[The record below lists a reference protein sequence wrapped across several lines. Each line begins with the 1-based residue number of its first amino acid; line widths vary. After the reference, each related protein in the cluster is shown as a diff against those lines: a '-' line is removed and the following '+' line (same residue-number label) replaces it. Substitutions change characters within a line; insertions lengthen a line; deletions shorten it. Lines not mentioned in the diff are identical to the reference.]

1 VPMTKA
7 MTRAMT
13 RQLSQVLGRRGAKA
27 WPWAALVAGSAAGLA
42 LVSAIRARRSGRY
55 ELRDRVAV
63 VTGGSRGLGF
73 LVAEEL
79 ARAGC
84 RVVICARDPRELALA
99 RDQLAPYT
107 DVLAV
112 TCDVSNP
119 GDVERMLSR
128 AVTRFGGIDLLVN
141 NASIIQVGPLEATTL
156 QEFQRALDINFWGTV
171 HATLAVLPHMRR
183 QGDGRIVNIAS
194 IGGKVA
200 VPHLLPY
207 DCAKFAVVG
216 FSEGLRAEAARHG
229 ISVTTVVPGLM
240 RTGGEKFAHFK
251 TAGDSRWFSVAAR
264 LPLLTVS
271 ARRAARTIVAAARR
285 RRGEVV
291 IGLPAKLLRL
301 AHDLFPAATLR
312 TLDVSNR
319 LLPRAKPV

>member
-1 VPMTKA
+1 VLTMNDIS
-7 MTRAMT
+7 RA
-13 RQLSQVLGRRGAKA
+13 LGRRRAPR
-27 WPWAALVAGSAAGLA
+27 WPWAALAAGGAIGLA
-42 LVSAIRARRSGRY
+42 LAIRAKRADRY
-55 ELRDRVAV
+55 DLRGRVAV

-84 RVVICARDPRELALA
+84 HVVICARDPRELALA
-99 RDQLAPYT
+99 RDQLSPHT

-119 GDVERMLSR
+119 SDVERLVSR
-128 AVTRFGGIDLLVN
+128 AMTRFGRIDLLIN
-141 NASIIQVGPLEATTL
+141 NASIIQVGPLEKTTL
-156 QEFQRALDINFWGTV
+156 EDFQRALAVNFWGTV
-171 HATLAVLPHMRR
+171 HASLAVLPHMRR

-216 FSEGLRAEAARHG
+216 FSEGMRAEAAQHG

-240 RTGGEKFAHFK
+240 RTGSEKYAHFK
-251 TAGDSRWFSVAAR
+251 TPGDGRWFSVAAHM
-264 LPLLTVS
+264 PFLTIS
-271 ARRAARTIVAAARR
+271 ARRAARHIVAAARQR
-285 RRGEVV
+285 KGEVV

-301 AHDLFPAATLR
+301 AHDVFPAITLR

>member
-1 VPMTKA
+1 VKEVRVLTTKDIA
-7 MTRAMT
+7 RT
-13 RQLSQVLGRRGAKA
+13 LGLRRSALRTP
-27 WPWAALVAGSAAGLA
+27 WSWAALLAGSAAGLA
-42 LVSAIRARRSGRY
+42 LAVRAKRSGRY
-55 ELRDRVAV
+55 DLRDRVAV

-99 RDQLAPYT
+99 RDQLSPHT

-119 GDVERMLSR
+119 SDVERLLAR
-128 AVTRFGGIDLLVN
+128 AVTRFGRIDLLIN

-171 HATLAVLPHMRR
+171 HTTLAALPHMRR

-240 RTGGEKFAHFK
+240 RTGSEKFADFK
-251 TAGDSRWFSVAAR
+251 TEGDARWFSAAAR
-264 LPLLTVS
+264 MPLLTVS
-271 ARRAARTIVAAARR
+271 ARSAARRIVAAARR

-301 AHDLFPAATLR
+301 VHDLFPAATMR

>member
-1 VPMTKA
+1 MLTIKDISAALRP
-7 MTRAMT
+7 
-13 RQLSQVLGRRGAKA
+13 RRSRSAL
-27 WPWAALVAGSAAGLA
+27 WTLLVAGAATGAA
-42 LVSAIRARRSGRY
+42 LAIRAKRSGRY
-55 ELRDRVAV
+55 DLRGRVAV

-99 RDQLAPYT
+99 RDQLGVHA

-119 GDVERMLSR
+119 AHVERLVSR
-128 AVTRFGGIDLLVN
+128 AITRFGRIDLLIN
-141 NASIIQVGPLEATTL
+141 NASIIHVGPLETTTV
-156 QEFQRALDINFWGTV
+156 EDFERALAVNFWGTV
-171 HATLAVLPHMRR
+171 HATLGVLPHMRR
-183 QGDGRIVNIAS
+183 QRDGRVVNIAS

-200 VPHLLPY
+200 IPHLLPY

-216 FSEGLRAEAARHG
+216 FSEGLRAEAARQG

-240 RTGGEKFAHFK
+240 RTGSEAHAQFK
-251 TAGDSRWFSVAAR
+251 TPGDARWFSAAAR
-264 LPLLTVS
+264 LPILTVS
-271 ARRAARTIVAAARR
+271 ARRAARRIVTAARR
-285 RRGEVV
+285 RQGEVV
-291 IGLPAKLLRL
+291 IGLPAKLLRIL
-301 AHDLFPAATLR
+301 HDAFPAITLR
-312 TLDVSNR
+312 TLDVANR

>member
-1 VPMTKA
+1 MLTTKDISKA
-7 MTRAMT
+7 FG
-13 RQLSQVLGRRGAKA
+13 LRRSN
-27 WPWAALVAGSAAGLA
+27 WSLAALLAGGAVGLA
-42 LVSAIRARRSGRY
+42 LAVRAKRSKRY
-55 ELRDRVAV
+55 DLRGRVAV

-79 ARAGC
+79 AQAGC

-99 RDQLAPYT
+99 RDQLSPYT

-119 GDVERMLSR
+119 ADVERLVSR
-128 AVTRFGGIDLLVN
+128 AITRFGRIDLLIN

-156 QEFQRALDINFWGTV
+156 QDFQRALAVNFWGTV
-171 HATLAVLPHMRR
+171 HATLGVLPHMRR

-216 FSEGLRAEAARHG
+216 FSEGLRAEAARQG

-240 RTGGEKFAHFK
+240 RTGSEKYAQFK
-251 TAGDSRWFSVAAR
+251 TPGDKRWFSTAAR
-264 LPLLTVS
+264 LPVLTIS
-271 ARRAARTIVAAARR
+271 ARRAARRIVAAARKR
-285 RRGEVV
+285 QGEVV

-301 AHDLFPAATLR
+301 MHDLFPTVTLR

>member
-1 VPMTKA
+1 MTKLSEA
-7 MTRAMT
+7 LGVRRA
-13 RQLSQVLGRRGAKA
+13 GF
-27 WPWAALVAGSAAGLA
+27 WPWAALFAGSAAGVALA
-42 LVSAIRARRSGRY
+42 ASIRAKRSGRY
-55 ELRDRVAV
+55 DLRGRVAV

-79 ARAGC
+79 AHAGC

-128 AVTRFGGIDLLVN
+128 AITRFGGIDLLVN

-156 QEFQRALDINFWGTV
+156 QEFQRALDVNFWGTV
-171 HATLAVLPHMRR
+171 HATLGVLPHMRR

-229 ISVTTVVPGLM
+229 SSVTTVVPGLM
-240 RTGGEKFAHFK
+240 RTGSEKYAQFK
-251 TAGDSRWFSVAAR
+251 TPGDARWFSVAAR
-264 LPLLTVS
+264 MPLLTVS
-271 ARRAARTIVAAARR
+271 ARRAARLIVAAARR

-301 AHDLFPAATLR
+301 VHDLFPSATLR

>member
-1 VPMTKA
+1 MLTTKDI
-7 MTRAMT
+7 
-13 RQLSQVLGRRGAKA
+13 SQALGLRRPSL
-27 WPWAALVAGSAAGLA
+27 WPWAALFAGGAAGLA
-42 LVSAIRARRSGRY
+42 LAAKLRAKRSGRY
-55 ELRDRVAV
+55 DLRGRVAV

-79 ARAGC
+79 AQAGC

-107 DVLAV
+107 DVLAI

-128 AVTRFGGIDLLVN
+128 AVTRFGGIDLLIN
-141 NASIIQVGPLEATTL
+141 NASIIQVGPLDATTL
-156 QEFQRALDINFWGTV
+156 QEFQRALEVNFWGTV
-171 HATLAVLPHMRR
+171 YATLGVLPHMRR

-216 FSEGLRAEAARHG
+216 FSEGLRAEVARHG

-240 RTGGEKFAHFK
+240 RTGSEKYAQFK
-251 TAGDSRWFSVAAR
+251 TPGDARWFSVAAR
-264 LPLLTVS
+264 MPLLTVS
-271 ARRAARTIVAAARR
+271 ARRAARLIVAAARR

-301 AHDLFPAATLR
+301 VHDLFPAATLR

>member
-1 VPMTKA
+1 VPRMK
-7 MTRAMT
+7 
-13 RQLSQVLGRRGAKA
+13 QISQTLGLQRPQP
-27 WPWAALVAGSAAGLA
+27 WPWTALLAGGAAGLA
-42 LVSAIRARRSGRY
+42 LVATIRARRARRY
-55 ELRDRVAV
+55 DLRGRVAV

-99 RDQLAPYT
+99 RDQLSPYT

-119 GDVERMLSR
+119 ADVERMLSR

-156 QEFQRALDINFWGTV
+156 KDYQRALDVNFWGTV
-171 HATLAVLPHMRR
+171 HATLGVLPQMRR

-216 FSEGLRAEAARHG
+216 FSEGLRAEAARDG

-240 RTGGEKFAHFK
+240 RTGGERFARFK
-251 TAGDSRWFSVAAR
+251 TAGDARWFSVAAR
-264 LPLLTVS
+264 LPFLTVS
-271 ARRAARTIVAAARR
+271 ARRAARTIVAAARH

-301 AHDLFPAATLR
+301 VHDLFPAATLR

>member
-1 VPMTKA
+1 MP
-7 MTRAMT
+7 MT
-13 RQLSQVLGRRGAKA
+13 RQITKALGLRRSTPL
-27 WPWAALVAGSAAGLA
+27 PWAAIMAGGAAGLA
-42 LVSAIRARRSGRY
+42 LVAAIRRKRSRRY
-55 ELRDRVAV
+55 DLRGRVAV

-99 RDQLAPYT
+99 RDQLSPYT

-141 NASIIQVGPLEATTL
+141 NAAIIQVGPLEATTL
-156 QEFQRALDINFWGTV
+156 QDFQRALDINFWGTV
-171 HATLAVLPHMRR
+171 HATLGVLPQMRR

-240 RTGGEKFAHFK
+240 RTGGEKFARFK
-251 TAGDSRWFSVAAR
+251 TAGDARWFSVATR

-271 ARRAARTIVAAARR
+271 ARRAARMIVSAARH

-291 IGLPAKLLRL
+291 IGLPAKLLKL
-301 AHDLFPAATLR
+301 LHDLFPAATMR

>member
-1 VPMTKA
+1 MLTTKDI
-7 MTRAMT
+7 
-13 RQLSQVLGRRGAKA
+13 SNVLGARRGAL
-27 WPWAALVAGSAAGLA
+27 WPRMALLAGSAAGLA
-42 LVSAIRARRSGRY
+42 LAATIRARRSGRY
-55 ELRDRVAV
+55 ELRGRVAV

-99 RDQLAPYT
+99 RDELSPHT

-119 GDVERMLSR
+119 SDVERMLSR
-128 AVTRFGGIDLLVN
+128 AITRFGGIDLLIN

-156 QEFQRALDINFWGTV
+156 QDFQRALDVNFWGTV
-171 HATLAVLPHMRR
+171 NATLAVLPHMRR
-183 QGDGRIVNIAS
+183 RGDGRIVNIAS

-216 FSEGLRAEAARHG
+216 FSEGVRAEVARQG

-240 RTGGEKFAHFK
+240 RTGSEKYAQFK
-251 TAGDSRWFSVAAR
+251 TPGDARWFSVAAR

-285 RRGEVV
+285 RRAEVV

-301 AHDLFPAATLR
+301 AHDLFPDATLR

>member
-1 VPMTKA
+1 MLTTKDISHA
-7 MTRAMT
+7 
-13 RQLSQVLGRRGAKA
+13 LGGRPSKF
-27 WPWAALVAGSAAGLA
+27 WPWAALMAGSAAGLA
-42 LVSAIRARRSGRY
+42 VVAAIRGKRSGRY

-99 RDQLAPYT
+99 RDQLAAHT

-128 AVTRFGGIDLLVN
+128 AMTRFGGIDLLIN

-156 QEFQRALDINFWGTV
+156 QDFQRALDVNFWGTV
-171 HATLAVLPHMRR
+171 HATLGVLPYMRR

-240 RTGGEKFAHFK
+240 RTGSEKYAQFK
-251 TAGDSRWFSVAAR
+251 TPGDARWFSVAAR
-264 LPLLTVS
+264 MPLLTVS
-271 ARRAARTIVAAARR
+271 ARRAARMIVAAARR

-301 AHDLFPAATLR
+301 VHDLFPTATLA